1 MRKIC
6 DNDGEAGVGVVLKE
20 RSIDR
25 FNVSQIKEEI
35 SKTIFEERLKEAY
48 DFFNLF
54 PNSEVYRIINNLSV
68 SNVKKLCNAIH
79 FYNYFNLVIDQR
91 AYPLKSL
98 LMIFVVEGATLNEK
112 HIDFYS
118 WLNKDSKYLDSLINK
133 NRIKLKEEME
143 LLYEKYKKEYGS
155 IRGFKSLFIK
165 HLKFEEKKK
174 LLQSFSFLHDNNDP
188 VYFCHDKNK
197 KCCSG
202 SNCYLSGNNSE
213 INKQVEK
220 LSDMLYKIRCDF
232 AHDAKMSHFTF
243 VPKEDY
249 LDCLISTFNNK
260 PIKIELSYDEFESL
274 SKKIIYRKLLTKI
287 NN

>member
-1 MRKIC
+1 M
-6 DNDGEAGVGVVLKE
+6 KE

-143 LLYEKYKKEYGS
+143 LLYEKYKKNMEASEGL
-155 IRGFKSLFIK
+155 R
-165 HLKFEEKKK
+165 
-174 LLQSFSFLHDNNDP
+174 
-188 VYFCHDKNK
+188 VY
-197 KCCSG
+197 S
-202 SNCYLSGNNSE
+202 
-213 INKQVEK
+213 
-220 LSDMLYKIRCDF
+220 
-232 AHDAKMSHFTF
+232 
-243 VPKEDY
+243 
-249 LDCLISTFNNK
+249 
-260 PIKIELSYDEFESL
+260 
-274 SKKIIYRKLLTKI
+274 
-287 NN
+287 